1 MKLLLKHTVVL
12 KTQRAFLP
20 QRQPLPGSGCRA
32 ATSRDHT
39 DCAQFRPLRSPSD
52 CFDNTSL
59 TLAARGTVGGLL
71 ERLPRFLPAG
81 VLCPPPAPLASPG
94 RSEEHTSELQS
105 LMPTPYSVFS

>member
-81 VLCPPPAPLASPG
+81 VLCPPPAPLRLEERRVGKECVRTCRTRWSPD
-94 RSEEHTSELQS
+94 T
-105 LMPTPYSVFS
+105 

>member
-81 VLCPPPAPLASPG
+81 VLCPPPAPLASPD
-94 RSEEHTSELQS
+94 RKSTRLNSSH
-105 LMPTPYSVFS
+105 